1 VAARIV
7 RFDHVSARA
16 IWALLLVLG
25 RELRASCRP
34 TTSRALW
41 MESNGRAHLLT
52 AHEAT
57 GKPARECYPLA
68 DVVSGVRETVQALRS
83 GDYEVWNGAKAVPV
97 RELAAV

>member
-1 VAARIV
+1 
-7 RFDHVSARA
+7 
-16 IWALLLVLG
+16 
-25 RELRASCRP
+25 
-34 TTSRALW
+34 